1 MLLELTMMLALAQD
15 PKAKPVEI
23 KKAEP
28 VNEVTL
34 QRKTVQDLT
43 ILDLQSKLL
52 EKDFKI
58 AQVEIE
64 ARQAE
69 QARIRQSLA
78 ENGKAR
84 GEAFAKAMKAE
95 GVDAFE
101 IPEFQVEKVDPV
113 TGKMTLKRKPKK

>member
-23 KKAEP
+23 KKAEL

-69 QARIRQSLA
+69 QARIRQALA

-95 GVDAFE
+95 GVDYFE
-101 IPEFQVEKVDPV
+101 IAEFQVEKIDPV